1 MKKKDLESDISTRL
15 NRISTLIGHEKKTM
29 KFSSKEVVH
38 FPLFFSEQV
47 APNISMEYMD
57 SCATAI
63 GLFSYKMLHD
73 TNDEDKTVVNNAIRA
88 VLKMQNPDKSWSSV
102 MYQGNDNQ
110 KKQLDGIIIEICFA
124 LNALIECSFLDKTYL
139 YDETV
144 LAEFQIEDIQDR
156 INFVVDSVKWL
167 NDNKEDQGWY
177 YTTTRHFT
185 ETNSIL
191 PAASSTIGV
200 IDILNRITLK
210 FKALQKENVQIKQQ
224 DINLIET
231 LMQNAIKTLFDM
243 QKSSGGFSKKRG
255 DPESIAQTS
264 NAIIVLLQLDE
275 NFIKPE
281 YEHGIK
287 RAIDWLLPRMKNIY
301 DDEIVDVTDYIDEY
315 DQIIVED
322 QRPLKR
328 PIRHETQL
336 DIHSF
341 IAILKVSLSERYLKL
356 LSFRKKVSL
365 HYHLKKMYHHIMGL
379 QTDQG
384 QYCGAFKCRRII
396 QSEKY
401 PIYST
406 YLAIIAF
413 KSMQNEFEKFYMAYS
428 TINKYYT
435 QLAMIV
441 IGIIIVAFVLIFG
454 DINSALVVFALS
466 VAGNVVANPIIRKF
480 NFKLF

>member
-63 GLFSYKMLHD
+63 GLISYKMLHD

-231 LMQNAIKTLFDM
+231 LMQNAMKTLFDM

-275 NFIKPE
+275 NFI
-281 YEHGIK
+281 
-287 RAIDWLLPRMKNIY
+287 
-301 DDEIVDVTDYIDEY
+301 
-315 DQIIVED
+315 
-322 QRPLKR
+322 
-328 PIRHETQL
+328 
-336 DIHSF
+336 
-341 IAILKVSLSERYLKL
+341 
-356 LSFRKKVSL
+356 
-365 HYHLKKMYHHIMGL
+365 
-379 QTDQG
+379 
-384 QYCGAFKCRRII
+384 
-396 QSEKY
+396 
-401 PIYST
+401 
-406 YLAIIAF
+406 
-413 KSMQNEFEKFYMAYS
+413 
-428 TINKYYT
+428 
-435 QLAMIV
+435 
-441 IGIIIVAFVLIFG
+441 
-454 DINSALVVFALS
+454 
-466 VAGNVVANPIIRKF
+466 
-480 NFKLF
+480 